1 MKKKSQSVKR
11 KKKND
16 KSKRK
21 NKKKYIYGF
30 LLLIIGIVIAM
41 SIYHVFKPLPHG
53 VSKLSSETMTD
64 HVELLTDVTYKNGNK
79 MQYNQ
84 EIFDKVN
91 ETIKEAD
98 DFIIM
103 DMFLFNHYQTGDK
116 TYPKI
121 SKRLT
126 QSLIDKKKENPDMRI
141 IVITDPINSFYGSY
155 TPDNIKNLK
164 ANNIDVYYTNLNE
177 LRDSNPIYSGMYR
190 TFFQWF

>member
-1 MKKKSQSVKR
+1 MANKKKNIKKKSQSVKR

-116 TYPKI
+116 T
-121 SKRLT
+121 
-126 QSLIDKKKENPDMRI
+126 
-141 IVITDPINSFYGSY
+141 
-155 TPDNIKNLK
+155 
-164 ANNIDVYYTNLNE
+164 
-177 LRDSNPIYSGMYR
+177 
-190 TFFQWF
+190 